1 MNTVLKVLTVI
12 FVLIVNNQVQSQD
25 KSSQPGK
32 FGFGVSDLTDSHSQN
47 MVLTERYWINNDL
60 AFDPGFGF
68 ISGGQDVFV
77 LSGGLL
83 KSIGGG
89 DRVYPYFGGKLIFF
103 NGNRQDDD
111 TVSLVPVFG
120 AEFYLTKRFSLIGES
135 QMVINFKDD
144 SVRTQAVL
152 SVLFYLN

>member
-1 MNTVLKVLTVI
+1 MI

-25 KSSQPGK
+25 KPSQPGK
-32 FGFGVSDLTDSHSQN
+32 FGFGVSDLTDSQN
-47 MVLTERYWINNDL
+47 IVLTGRYWINSDL
-60 AFDPGFGF
+60 ALDPGFGF
-68 ISGGQDVFV
+68 IAGGQDVFV

-89 DRVYPYFGGKLIFF
+89 DRVYPYFGGKFTVID
-103 NGNRQDDD
+103 GEGDDM
-111 TVSLVPVFG
+111 VSLAGVFG
-120 AEFYLTKRFSLIGES
+120 AEFFMTKRFSLLGES
-135 QMVINFKDD
+135 QMLINFNDD